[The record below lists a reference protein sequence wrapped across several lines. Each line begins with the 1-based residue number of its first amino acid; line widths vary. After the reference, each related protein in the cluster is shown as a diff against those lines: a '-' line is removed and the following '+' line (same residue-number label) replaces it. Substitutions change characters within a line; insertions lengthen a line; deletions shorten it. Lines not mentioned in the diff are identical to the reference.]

1 VGNQRLKLGVSTSED
16 VLTNDLADDG
26 VFAVEEDTLAT
37 ESNANLLHLVRSD
50 VVNAADEDILVGVQ
64 QAVKLVVQGL
74 LTGLTLR
81 LFFAHWI

>member
-1 VGNQRLKLGVSTSED
+1 MLMMCTY
-16 VLTNDLADDG
+16 
-26 VFAVEEDTLAT
+26 
-37 ESNANLLHLVRSD
+37 D

-81 LFFAHWI
+81 LFFAH